1 MITILILF
9 ILLFACELIYFKIA
23 DRFNIIDKPNQRSSH
38 TRITLRGGG
47 IIFYI
52 GMLLY
57 AFFYGFSYP
66 WFLAGLTLIAGISF
80 ADDVKP
86 LSSKLRLVFHFLAMM
101 LMFYQWGLIAM
112 PWWYIVVALIF
123 CTGIINAYNFMDGI
137 NGITGGYSMVVL
149 GSLAWINYSVVEFM
163 DPNLLI
169 TALLSVIVFNFFNFR
184 TKAKCFAG
192 DVGAVSIAFII
203 LFALG
208 ALILKTE
215 NLSYIMLLAVYGVDS
230 ILTIIHRIILK
241 ENIME
246 PHRKHVFQLLA
257 NELKFKH
264 VQVSFLYMCIQGI
277 ISIGLISSS
286 SPYLYS
292 LAVLLIMSAGYI
304 LFKKKYF
311 HLHKC

>member
-1 MITILILF
+1 MITILILLV
-9 ILLFACELIYFKIA
+9 LLFACELIYFKIA
-23 DRFNIIDKPNQRSSH
+23 DKFNIIDKPNQRSSH

-47 IIFYI
+47 VIFYI

-57 AFFYGFSYP
+57 AFFYGFNYP

-80 ADDVKP
+80 VDDVRP
-86 LSSKLRLVFHFLAMM
+86 LSSKVRLIFHFSAMM
-101 LMFYQWGLIAM
+101 LMFYQWGLIEM

-137 NGITGGYSMVVL
+137 NGITGGYSLVVL
-149 GSLAWINYSVVEFM
+149 GSLAYINHSVVEFM
-163 DPNLLI
+163 DPHLLI

-192 DVGAVSIAFII
+192 DVGSVAIAFII

-230 ILTIIHRIILK
+230 ILTIIHRIMLK

-246 PHRKHVFQLLA
+246 PHRKHVYQLLA
-257 NELKFKH
+257 NELKIKH
-264 VQVSFLYMCIQGI
+264 VQVSTLYMLLQLL
-277 ISIGLISSS
+277 ISFGLIVSS

-292 LAVLLIMSAGYI
+292 LLVILIMSAGYVA
-304 LFKKKYF
+304 FKRKYY
-311 HLHKC
+311 HLHNC

>member
-1 MITILILF
+1 MITILILLV
-9 ILLFACELIYFKIA
+9 LLFACELIYFKIA
-23 DRFNIIDKPNQRSSH
+23 DKFNIIDKPNQRSSH

-47 IIFYI
+47 VIFYI

-57 AFFYGFSYP
+57 AFFYGFNYP

-80 ADDVKP
+80 VDDVRP
-86 LSSKLRLVFHFLAMM
+86 LSSKVRLVFHFSAMM
-101 LMFYQWGLIAM
+101 LMFYQWGLIEM

-137 NGITGGYSMVVL
+137 NGITGGYSLVVL
-149 GSLAWINYSVVEFM
+149 GSLAWINHSVTEFI

-169 TALLSVIVFNFFNFR
+169 TALLSVLVFNFFNFR

-192 DVGAVSIAFII
+192 DVGSVAIAFII

-230 ILTIIHRIILK
+230 ILTIVHRIMLK

-246 PHRKHVFQLLA
+246 PHRKHVYQLLA
-257 NELKFKH
+257 NELKLKH
-264 VQVSFLYMCIQGI
+264 VQVSAFYMLLQLL
-277 ISIGLISSS
+277 ISFGLIVTSA
-286 SPYLYS
+286 PYLYS
-292 LAVLLIMSAGYI
+292 LLVILIMSAGYI
-304 LFKKKYF
+304 SFKRKYY
-311 HLHKC
+311 HLHNC

>member
-1 MITILILF
+1 MITILILLV
-9 ILLFACELIYFKIA
+9 LLFACELIYFKIA
-23 DRFNIIDKPNQRSSH
+23 DKFNIIDKPNQRSSH

-47 IIFYI
+47 VIFYI

-57 AFFYGFSYP
+57 AFFYGFNYP

-80 ADDVKP
+80 VDDIRP
-86 LSSKLRLVFHFLAMM
+86 LSSKIRLIFHFSAMM
-101 LMFYQWGLIAM
+101 LMFYQWGLIEM

-137 NGITGGYSMVVL
+137 NGITGGYSLVVL
-149 GSLAWINYSVVEFM
+149 GSLTYINHSVVEFM

-192 DVGAVSIAFII
+192 DVGSVAIAFII

-230 ILTIIHRIILK
+230 ILTIIHRIMLK

-246 PHRKHVFQLLA
+246 PHRKHAYQLLA
-257 NELKFKH
+257 NELKIKH
-264 VQVSFLYMCIQGI
+264 VQVSALYMLLQLL
-277 ISIGLISSS
+277 ISFGLIVSS

-292 LAVLLIMSAGYI
+292 LLVILVMSAGYI
-304 LFKKKYF
+304 TFKRKYY
-311 HLHKC
+311 HLHNC